1 LTKNLS
7 KKKTSRKKLAKILE
21 KLNEN
26 NFDEFFKN
34 LTKQLFIKV
43 NEINLTKILTKNF
56 IFYRM
61 NNIKLNER
69 KKKRKIQGKTQ
80 QKQNL
85 FSKKI

>member
-1 LTKNLS
+1 M
-7 KKKTSRKKLAKILE
+7 E

>member
-1 LTKNLS
+1 MTKNLS

>member
-1 LTKNLS
+1 LS